1 MAVVDVRNLN
11 GETVGQLDLA
21 DDVFAARVNPHVL
34 HETVRHYLASQRA
47 GTHKTKAKGEVSG
60 AGRKLWKQKGTGR
73 ARIGSIRSPLW
84 RHGGTVHG
92 PVPRKY
98 GYRLPRKM
106 FLGAL
111 RSALSAKLADNKLV
125 VVQDWQLDSHKTKP
139 FRQALTRLDEAS
151 RTLLLVDSVENVNL
165 ERASRNIEGVKL
177 VRSMSIQP
185 YDLLRHEALVLSRE
199 AAEKLSRGLT
209 EMEAP
214 DGDSQTIQIEDA
226 PKKEKPAEKHE
237 ASHPAKHA
245 RAAHKT
251 KPAAKAHAKK
261 AKAKPAA
268 KKHAKAKPARS
279 SEPKSK
285 KDKD

>member
-111 RSALSAKLADNKLV
+111 RSALSAKLAENKLFV
-125 VVQDWQLDSHKTKP
+125 VEDWQLDSHKTKP

-199 AAEKLSRGLT
+199 AAQKLSRGLT
-209 EMEAP
+209 EIEAP
-214 DGDSQTIQIEDA
+214 DGDSQTVQIE
-226 PKKEKPAEKHE
+226 PAEKTEKSAAKHE
-237 ASHPAKHA
+237 ASHAPKHA
-245 RAAHKT
+245 RAAHKA

-268 KKHAKAKPARS
+268 KKHAKAKP
-279 SEPKSK
+279 KSK

>member
-1 MAVVDVRNLN
+1 MAVVDVRNLD
-11 GETVGQLDLA
+11 GKTVGQVDLA

-111 RSALSAKLADNKLV
+111 RSALSAKFADNKLFV
-125 VVQDWQLDSHKTKP
+125 VENWQLDSHKTKP

-151 RTLLLVDSVENVNL
+151 RSLLLVDAVENVNL

-177 VRSMSIQP
+177 VRSTAIEP

-199 AAEKLSRGLT
+199 AAEKLSRGLS
-209 EMEAP
+209 EMEELG
-214 DGDSQTIQIEDA
+214 GDSQTVQIANAAKSEKSA
-226 PKKEKPAEKHE
+226 AKHVAKPEHAKHKAKPARLGE
-237 ASHPAKHA
+237 
-245 RAAHKT
+245 
-251 KPAAKAHAKK
+251 PAAKKPTKK
-261 AKAKPAA
+261 AEKKPAA
-268 KKHAKAKPARS
+268 KKQSK
-279 SEPKSK
+279 PKSK
-285 KDKD
+285 KDKE

>member
-1 MAVVDVRNLN
+1 MAVVDVRNLD
-11 GETVGQLDLA
+11 GKTVGQVDLA

-111 RSALSAKLADNKLV
+111 RSALSAKFADNKLFV
-125 VVQDWQLDSHKTKP
+125 VENWQLDSHKTKP

-151 RTLLLVDSVENVNL
+151 RSLLLVDAAENVNL

-177 VRSMSIQP
+177 VRSTAIQP

-199 AAEKLSRGLT
+199 AAEKLSRGLS

-214 DGDSQTIQIEDA
+214 GGDSQTVQIKNA
-226 PKKEKPAEKHE
+226 PQSGKSGEKHAAKPE
-237 ASHPAKHA
+237 HAKH
-245 RAAHKT
+245 K
-251 KPAAKAHAKK
+251 AKAAVKKPAKK
-261 AKAKPAA
+261 AEKKPAV
-268 KKHAKAKPARS
+268 KKHAK
-279 SEPKSK
+279 PKSK
-285 KDKD
+285 KDKE

>member
-1 MAVVDVRNLN
+1 MAVVDVRNLD
-11 GETVGQLDLA
+11 GKTVGQVDLA

-98 GYRLPRKM
+98 GYRLPRKV

-111 RSALSAKLADNKLV
+111 RSALSAKFADNKLFV
-125 VVQDWQLDSHKTKP
+125 VEDWQLDSHKTKP

-151 RTLLLVDSVENVNL
+151 RSLLLVDAEENVNL

-177 VRSMSIQP
+177 VRSTAIEP

-199 AAEKLSRGLT
+199 AAEKLSRGLS
-209 EMEAP
+209 EMGEP
-214 DGDSQTIQIEDA
+214 GGDSQTVQIANAAKSEKSA
-226 PKKEKPAEKHE
+226 AKRAAKPKH
-237 ASHPAKHA
+237 AKHA
-245 RAAHKT
+245 
-251 KPAAKAHAKK
+251 
-261 AKAKPAA
+261 AKPAA
-268 KKHAKAKPARS
+268 KKPAKKAEKKPAAKKQS
-279 SEPKSK
+279 KLKSK
-285 KDKD
+285 KDKE

>member
-1 MAVVDVRNLN
+1 MAVVDVRNLD
-11 GETVGQLDLA
+11 GKTVGQVDLA

-98 GYRLPRKM
+98 GYRLPRKV

-111 RSALSAKLADNKLV
+111 RSALSAKFADNKLFV
-125 VVQDWQLDSHKTKP
+125 VENWQLDSHKTKP

-151 RTLLLVDSVENVNL
+151 RSLLLVDAAENVNL

-177 VRSMSIQP
+177 VRSTAIEP

-199 AAEKLSRGLT
+199 AAEKLSRGLSET
-209 EMEAP
+209 GEP
-214 DGDSQTIQIEDA
+214 GGDSQTVQIKNA
-226 PKKEKPAEKHE
+226 PQSGKSGEKHV
-237 ASHPAKHA
+237 AKPKDAKHA
-245 RAAHKT
+245 AKPARLGE
-251 KPAAKAHAKK
+251 PAAKKPAKK
-261 AKAKPAA
+261 AEKSTA
-268 KKHAKAKPARS
+268 KKHAK
-279 SEPKSK
+279 PKSK
-285 KDKD
+285 KDKE

>member
-111 RSALSAKLADNKLV
+111 RSALSAKLAENKLFV
-125 VVQDWQLDSHKTKP
+125 VEDWQLDSHKTKP

-185 YDLLRHEALVLSRE
+185 YDLLRHEVLVLSRE
-199 AAEKLSRGLT
+199 AAQKLSRGLT
-209 EMEAP
+209 EMQEP
-214 DGDSQTIQIEDA
+214 DGDSQTVQIEGA
-226 PKKEKPAEKHE
+226 VKEKKSAEKHE
-237 ASHPAKHA
+237 AAHPAKHA
-245 RAAHKT
+245 RAAHKA
-251 KPAAKAHAKK
+251 KPAVKAHAKK
-261 AKAKPAA
+261 AKVKPAA
-268 KKHAKAKPARS
+268 KKHAKAKP
-279 SEPKSK
+279 KSK

>member
-1 MAVVDVRNLN
+1 MAVVDVRNLD
-11 GETVGQLDLA
+11 GKTVGQVDLA

-111 RSALSAKLADNKLV
+111 RSALSAKFADNKLFV
-125 VVQDWQLDSHKTKP
+125 VEDWQLDSHKTKP

-151 RTLLLVDSVENVNL
+151 RSLLLVDANENVNL

-177 VRSMSIQP
+177 VRSTAIQP

-199 AAEKLSRGLT
+199 AAEKLSRGLS
-209 EMEAP
+209 EMEEP
-214 DGDSQTIQIEDA
+214 GGDSQTVQIA
-226 PKKEKPAEKHE
+226 NAAKSEKSA
-237 ASHPAKHA
+237 AKHVA
-245 RAAHKT
+245 KPEHAKHKA
-251 KPAAKAHAKK
+251 KPAAKKHAKK
-261 AKAKPAA
+261 AEKKPAA
-268 KKHAKAKPARS
+268 KKHAKAKP
-279 SEPKSK
+279 KSK
-285 KDKD
+285 KDKE

>member
-1 MAVVDVRNLN
+1 MAVVDVRNLD
-11 GETVGQLDLA
+11 GKTVGQVDLA
-21 DDVFAARVNPHVL
+21 DDVFAVRVNPHVL

-111 RSALSAKLADNKLV
+111 RSALSAKFADNKLFV
-125 VVQDWQLDSHKTKP
+125 VEDWQLDSHKTKP

-151 RTLLLVDSVENVNL
+151 RSLLLVDAAENVNL

-177 VRSMSIQP
+177 VRSTAIEP

-199 AAEKLSRGLT
+199 AAEKLSRGLS

-214 DGDSQTIQIEDA
+214 GDSQTVQIA
-226 PKKEKPAEKHE
+226 NAVKSEK
-237 ASHPAKHA
+237 S
-245 RAAHKT
+245 
-251 KPAAKAHAKK
+251 AAKQTVKHR
-261 AKAKPAA
+261 AKPAA
-268 KKHAKAKPARS
+268 KKPAKKAEKKPAAKKQS
-279 SEPKSK
+279 KLKSK
-285 KDKD
+285 KDKE

>member
-1 MAVVDVRNLN
+1 MAVVDVRNLD
-11 GETVGQLDLA
+11 GKTVGQVDLA

-111 RSALSAKLADNKLV
+111 RSALSAKFADNKLFV
-125 VVQDWQLDSHKTKP
+125 VEDWQLDSHKTKP

-151 RTLLLVDSVENVNL
+151 RSLLLVDAAENVNL

-177 VRSMSIQP
+177 VRSTAIQP

-199 AAEKLSRGLT
+199 AAEKLSRGLS
-209 EMEAP
+209 EMEEP
-214 DGDSQTIQIEDA
+214 GGDSQTVQIA
-226 PKKEKPAEKHE
+226 NAAKSEKSA
-237 ASHPAKHA
+237 AKHVA
-245 RAAHKT
+245 KPEHAKRKA
-251 KPAAKAHAKK
+251 KPAAKKPTKK
-261 AKAKPAA
+261 AEKKPAA
-268 KKHAKAKPARS
+268 KKHAK
-279 SEPKSK
+279 PKSK
-285 KDKD
+285 KDKE

>member
-1 MAVVDVRNLN
+1 MAVVDVRNLD
-11 GETVGQLDLA
+11 GKTVGQVDLA

-111 RSALSAKLADNKLV
+111 RSALSAKFADNKLFV
-125 VVQDWQLDSHKTKP
+125 VEDWQLDSHKTKP

-151 RTLLLVDSVENVNL
+151 RSLLLVDAVENVNL

-177 VRSMSIQP
+177 VRSTAIEP

-199 AAEKLSRGLT
+199 AAEKLSRGLS

-214 DGDSQTIQIEDA
+214 GGDSQTVQIA
-226 PKKEKPAEKHE
+226 NAAKSEKSAAKHVAKPEHAKHE
-237 ASHPAKHA
+237 A
-245 RAAHKT
+245 
-251 KPAAKAHAKK
+251 KPAAKKHTKK
-261 AKAKPAA
+261 AEKKPAA
-268 KKHAKAKPARS
+268 KKHAK
-279 SEPKSK
+279 PKSK
-285 KDKD
+285 KDKE

>member
-1 MAVVDVRNLN
+1 MAVVDVRNLD
-11 GETVGQLDLA
+11 GKTVGQMDLA

-111 RSALSAKLADNKLV
+111 RSALSAKFADNKLFV
-125 VVQDWQLDSHKTKP
+125 VEDWQLNSHKTKP

-151 RTLLLVDSVENVNL
+151 RSLLLVDAVENVNL

-177 VRSMSIQP
+177 VRSTAIQP

-199 AAEKLSRGLT
+199 AAEKLSRGLS
-209 EMEAP
+209 EMEVP
-214 DGDSQTIQIEDA
+214 GGDSRTVQIKSA
-226 PKKEKPAEKHE
+226 PQSGKSGEKH
-237 ASHPAKHA
+237 
-245 RAAHKT
+245 
-251 KPAAKAHAKK
+251 AAKAEHAKH
-261 AKAKPAA
+261 KAKPAA
-268 KKHAKAKPARS
+268 KKPAKKAEKKPAAKKRAR
-279 SEPKSK
+279 PKSK
-285 KDKD
+285 KDKE

>member
-1 MAVVDVRNLN
+1 MAVVDVRNLD
-11 GETVGQLDLA
+11 GKTVGQVDLA

-98 GYRLPRKM
+98 GYRLPRKV

-111 RSALSAKLADNKLV
+111 RSALSAKFADNKLFV
-125 VVQDWQLDSHKTKP
+125 VEDWQLDSHKTKP

-151 RTLLLVDSVENVNL
+151 RSLLLVDAVENVNL

-177 VRSMSIQP
+177 VRTTAIQP

-199 AAEKLSRGLT
+199 AAEKLSRGLS
-209 EMEAP
+209 EMEGP
-214 DGDSQTIQIEDA
+214 GDDSQAVQIE
-226 PKKEKPAEKHE
+226 PARPGENAAKSGKS
-237 ASHPAKHA
+237 AAKHA
-245 RAAHKT
+245 A
-251 KPAAKAHAKK
+251 KPQHAKH
-261 AKAKPAA
+261 AAKPAA
-268 KKHAKAKPARS
+268 KKPAKKAAKKPAAKKHS
-279 SEPKSK
+279 KPKSK
-285 KDKD
+285 KDKE

>member
-1 MAVVDVRNLN
+1 MAVVDVRNLD
-11 GETVGQLDLA
+11 GKTVGQIDLA

-111 RSALSAKLADNKLV
+111 RSALSAKFADNKLFV
-125 VVQDWQLDSHKTKP
+125 VEDWQLDSHKTKP

-151 RTLLLVDSVENVNL
+151 RSLLLVDAAENVNL

-177 VRSMSIQP
+177 VRSTAIQP
-185 YDLLRHEALVLSRE
+185 YDLLRHEALVLSRD
-199 AAEKLSRGLT
+199 AAEKLSRGLS
-209 EMEAP
+209 EMETP
-214 DGDSQTIQIEDA
+214 GGDSQTVQIKSA
-226 PKKEKPAEKHE
+226 PKSEKSGEKHVAKAE
-237 ASHPAKHA
+237 HAKHKA
-245 RAAHKT
+245 
-251 KPAAKAHAKK
+251 KPAAKKPAKK
-261 AKAKPAA
+261 AEKKPAA
-268 KKHAKAKPARS
+268 KKHAKS
-279 SEPKSK
+279 KSK
-285 KDKD
+285 KDKE

>member
-1 MAVVDVRNLN
+1 MAKIDV
-11 GETVGQLDLA
+11 LDLGGQKVGSLELA
-21 DDVFAARVNPHVL
+21 DEVFGQVNEALLWEAVKHYRAA
-34 HETVRHYLASQRA
+34 QRQ
-47 GTHKTKAKGEVSG
+47 GTAATKNRKLVSG
-60 AGRKLWKQKGTGR
+60 SGKKLWKQKGTGR

-111 RSALSAKLADNKLV
+111 RSALSAKFADNKLFV
-125 VVQDWQLDSHKTKP
+125 VEDWQLDSHKTKP

-151 RTLLLVDSVENVNL
+151 RSLLLVDAAENVNL

-177 VRSMSIQP
+177 VRSTAIEP

-199 AAEKLSRGLT
+199 AAEKLSRGLS

-214 DGDSQTIQIEDA
+214 GGDSQTVQIKNVPQSGKSGEKHLA
-226 PKKEKPAEKHE
+226 KAEHAKHKAKPARLGE
-237 ASHPAKHA
+237 A
-245 RAAHKT
+245 
-251 KPAAKAHAKK
+251 AAKKPAKK
-261 AKAKPAA
+261 AAKKPAA
-268 KKHAKAKPARS
+268 KKHAK
-279 SEPKSK
+279 PKSK
-285 KDKD
+285 KDKE

>member
-1 MAVVDVRNLN
+1 MAVVDVRNLD
-11 GETVGQLDLA
+11 GKTVGQVDLA

-111 RSALSAKLADNKLV
+111 RSALSAKFADNKLFV
-125 VVQDWQLDSHKTKP
+125 VEDWQLDSHKTKP

-151 RTLLLVDSVENVNL
+151 RSLLLVDAVENVNL

-177 VRSMSIQP
+177 VRSTAIEP

-199 AAEKLSRGLT
+199 AAEKLSRGLS
-209 EMEAP
+209 EIEQS
-214 DGDSQTIQIEDA
+214 GSDSQTVQIKNA
-226 PKKEKPAEKHE
+226 PQSGKSSEKRE
-237 ASHPAKHA
+237 AKPEHAKH
-245 RAAHKT
+245 
-251 KPAAKAHAKK
+251 K
-261 AKAKPAA
+261 AKAAVKKPSKKLAKKSAA
-268 KKHAKAKPARS
+268 KKQSK
-279 SEPKSK
+279 PKSK
-285 KDKD
+285 KDKE

>member
-1 MAVVDVRNLN
+1 MAVVDVRNLD
-11 GETVGQLDLA
+11 GKTVGQVDLA

-98 GYRLPRKM
+98 GYRLPRKV

-111 RSALSAKLADNKLV
+111 RSALSAKFADNKLFV
-125 VVQDWQLDSHKTKP
+125 VEDWQLDSHKTKP

-151 RTLLLVDSVENVNL
+151 RSLLLVDAVENVNL

-177 VRSMSIQP
+177 VRTTAIQP

-199 AAEKLSRGLT
+199 AAEKLSRGLS
-209 EMEAP
+209 EMEGP
-214 DGDSQTIQIEDA
+214 GGDSETVQIE
-226 PKKEKPAEKHE
+226 PARLGENAAKSGKS
-237 ASHPAKHA
+237 AAKHA
-245 RAAHKT
+245 
-251 KPAAKAHAKK
+251 
-261 AKAKPAA
+261 AKPAA
-268 KKHAKAKPARS
+268 KKPAKKAAKKPAAKKRS
-279 SEPKSK
+279 KPKSK
-285 KDKD
+285 KDKE

>member
-1 MAVVDVRNLN
+1 MAVVDVRNLE
-11 GETVGQLDLA
+11 GKTVGQVDLA

-98 GYRLPRKM
+98 GYRLPRKV

-111 RSALSAKLADNKLV
+111 RSALSAKFAENKLFV
-125 VVQDWQLDSHKTKP
+125 VEDWQLDSHKTKP

-151 RTLLLVDSVENVNL
+151 RSLLLVDAADNVNL

-177 VRSMSIQP
+177 VRTTAIQP

-199 AAEKLSRGLT
+199 AAEKLSRGLS
-209 EMEAP
+209 EMH
-214 DGDSQTIQIEDA
+214 DGGDSQTVQIEHA
-226 PKKEKPAEKHE
+226 AKSEKPAEKH
-237 ASHPAKHA
+237 AAKPGRAKHEA
-245 RAAHKT
+245 
-251 KPAAKAHAKK
+251 KPAAKKHAKK
-261 AKAKPAA
+261 SEKKPAA
-268 KKHAKAKPARS
+268 KKHAKAKP
-279 SEPKSK
+279 KSK
-285 KDKD
+285 KDKE

>member
-1 MAVVDVRNLN
+1 MAIVDVRNLD
-11 GETVGQLDLA
+11 GKTVGQVDLA

-111 RSALSAKLADNKLV
+111 RSALSAKFADNKLFV
-125 VVQDWQLDSHKTKP
+125 VEDWQLDSHKTKP

-151 RTLLLVDSVENVNL
+151 RSLLLVDAVENVNL

-177 VRSMSIQP
+177 VRSTAIQP

-199 AAEKLSRGLT
+199 AAEKLSRGLS
-209 EMEAP
+209 EMEEP
-214 DGDSQTIQIEDA
+214 GGDSRTVQIENTA
-226 PKKEKPAEKHE
+226 KAEKSAEKHAAKPE
-237 ASHPAKHA
+237 HAKH
-245 RAAHKT
+245 
-251 KPAAKAHAKK
+251 
-261 AKAKPAA
+261 KAKPAA
-268 KKHAKAKPARS
+268 KKQAKKAEKKPAAKKQAKAKS
-279 SEPKSK
+279 KSK
-285 KDKD
+285 KDKE

>member
-1 MAVVDVRNLN
+1 MALVDVRNLD
-11 GETVGQLDLA
+11 GKTVGQVDLA

-98 GYRLPRKM
+98 GYRLPRKV

-111 RSALSAKLADNKLV
+111 RSALSAKFADNKLFV
-125 VVQDWQLDSHKTKP
+125 VEDWRLDSHKTKP

-151 RTLLLVDSVENVNL
+151 RSLLLVDAVENVNL

-177 VRSMSIQP
+177 VRSTAIQP

-199 AAEKLSRGLT
+199 AAEKLSRGLS
-209 EMEAP
+209 EMEEP
-214 DGDSQTIQIEDA
+214 GGDSQTVQIQNA
-226 PKKEKPAEKHE
+226 PKSGKSGEKHVAKSE
-237 ASHPAKHA
+237 HAKHKA
-245 RAAHKT
+245 KS
-251 KPAAKAHAKK
+251 AAKKPAKK
-261 AKAKPAA
+261 AEKKPAA
-268 KKHAKAKPARS
+268 KKKSKT
-279 SEPKSK
+279 KSK
-285 KDKD
+285 KDKE

>member
-1 MAVVDVRNLN
+1 MAVVDVRNLD
-11 GETVGQLDLA
+11 GKTVGQVDLA
-21 DDVFAARVNPHVL
+21 DDVFAVRVNPHVL

-111 RSALSAKLADNKLV
+111 RSALSAKFADNKLFV
-125 VVQDWQLDSHKTKP
+125 VEDWQLDSYKTKP

-151 RTLLLVDSVENVNL
+151 RSLLLVDAVENVNL

-177 VRSMSIQP
+177 VRTTAIQP

-199 AAEKLSRGLT
+199 AAEKLSRGLS
-209 EMEAP
+209 EIE
-214 DGDSQTIQIEDA
+214 DGGDSQTVQIA
-226 PKKEKPAEKHE
+226 NTAKSAKSAATHTAKPEH
-237 ASHPAKHA
+237 AKHA
-245 RAAHKT
+245 A
-251 KPAAKAHAKK
+251 KPAAKKPAKK
-261 AKAKPAA
+261 AAKKPAA
-268 KKHAKAKPARS
+268 KKHAKS
-279 SEPKSK
+279 KSK
-285 KDKD
+285 KDKE